1 VLGSNCR
8 QWGTYRFLA
17 VLAEQTK
24 RGGLRIELFVD
35 ALVAIL
41 RAGQTLLAP
50 PGQLQENFRGYYR
63 SRR

>member
-1 VLGSNCR
+1 
-8 QWGTYRFLA
+8 LA

-24 RGGLRIELFVD
+24 KGGLRIELFVD